1 MSTPMG
7 MGGRGMRTFTQDS
20 SVKKHRLSAGTMKR
34 VFSYAK
40 RQRSALVLFLILIAI
55 EAALGAAIP
64 MIFQRII
71 DDGIAQS
78 NTALVR
84 NYAILAAIIALASA
98 GLALWERWVSANIG
112 ENLILTLRTEVF
124 SHVQKMP
131 LAFFSR
137 TRTGAL
143 VQRLNGDV
151 LGAKNALTQTLS
163 SVVSNALTIAFTLG
177 AMFSMSWRLTLLSL
191 VLVPFFIAPAR
202 PIGQR
207 LARFSQQQY
216 EANADASQFM
226 NERFNVGGAQL
237 VKIYG
242 TPDREDAEFADTAG
256 KIRAIG
262 LKSVLLSTYFR
273 VGLTLLAALAVAAV
287 YGLGGAAAIRGEL
300 SVGVVVALATYL
312 TRLYGP
318 IVAMSNVQVDI
329 MTTLVAFERVF
340 EVLDLKPMI
349 SDHPETKPLPDGG
362 AVSLEFRNVSFRYPT
377 ADQVSLASLESVA
390 TLPRDA
396 GRDVLHDISFSVPAG
411 KTVALVGTSGGGKST
426 LSSLAMRMYD
436 PTAGEVLIDGH
447 RVTDLTMQSVYDA
460 IAVVSQDVQLFHDT
474 IANNL
479 RYAAPEATS
488 EQLITALQQAHIW
501 QVVEKLPQG
510 IDTIIGDR
518 GYRLSGGERQRLAIA
533 RALLKKPRLLI
544 LDEATAHLDSE
555 SETLVQKAVAK
566 STSGTTA
573 VVIAHRLATIR
584 DADLILVLQEGR
596 VVQRGTHEELIAVPG
611 HYADLSANQFGVG
624 AS

>member
-207 LARFSQQQY
+207 LARFSHQQY

-242 TPDREDAEFADTAG
+242 TPDREDAEFADTAS

>member
-207 LARFSQQQY
+207 LARFSHQQY

-362 AVSLEFRNVSFRYPT
+362 AVSLELRNVSFRYPT

-555 SETLVQKAVAK
+555 SETLVQKAVSK

>member
-207 LARFSQQQY
+207 LARFSHQQY

-488 EQLITALQQAHIW
+488 EQLIAALQQAHIW

>member
-207 LARFSQQQY
+207 LARFSHQQY

>member
-207 LARFSQQQY
+207 LARFSHQQY

-447 RVTDLTMQSVYDA
+447 RVTDLTMQSVYAA

>member
-1 MSTPMG
+1 M
-7 MGGRGMRTFTQDS
+7 
-20 SVKKHRLSAGTMKR
+20 
-34 VFSYAK
+34 
-40 RQRSALVLFLILIAI
+40 
-55 EAALGAAIP
+55 
-64 MIFQRII
+64 
-71 DDGIAQS
+71 
-78 NTALVR
+78 
-84 NYAILAAIIALASA
+84 
-98 GLALWERWVSANIG
+98 
-112 ENLILTLRTEVF
+112 
-124 SHVQKMP
+124 
-131 LAFFSR
+131 
-137 TRTGAL
+137 
-143 VQRLNGDV
+143 
-151 LGAKNALTQTLS
+151 
-163 SVVSNALTIAFTLG
+163 
-177 AMFSMSWRLTLLSL
+177 
-191 VLVPFFIAPAR
+191 
-202 PIGQR
+202 
-207 LARFSQQQY
+207 
-216 EANADASQFM
+216 
-226 NERFNVGGAQL
+226 
-237 VKIYG
+237 
-242 TPDREDAEFADTAG
+242 
-256 KIRAIG
+256 
-262 LKSVLLSTYFR
+262 
-273 VGLTLLAALAVAAV
+273 
-287 YGLGGAAAIRGEL
+287 
-300 SVGVVVALATYL
+300 
-312 TRLYGP
+312 
-318 IVAMSNVQVDI
+318 
-329 MTTLVAFERVF
+329 
-340 EVLDLKPMI
+340 
-349 SDHPETKPLPDGG
+349 
-362 AVSLEFRNVSFRYPT
+362 
-377 ADQVSLASLESVA
+377 SLASLESVA

-555 SETLVQKAVAK
+555 SETLVQKAVSK